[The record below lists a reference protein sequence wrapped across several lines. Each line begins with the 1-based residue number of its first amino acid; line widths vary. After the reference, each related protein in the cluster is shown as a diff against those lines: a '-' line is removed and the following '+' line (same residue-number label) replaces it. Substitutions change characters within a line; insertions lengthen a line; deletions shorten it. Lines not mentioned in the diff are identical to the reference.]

1 MIRLRDEQIAA
12 LEADRAIGAQTLANT
27 RMELEQMREMYNEE
41 TMWLGLKVQALDR
54 EREALQ
60 EENTLLNQQMTAEA
74 LIANYAKIIKK
85 SRFKRAKKT
94 YVADLEAELYKA
106 MHKVEVMSKQ
116 LELIRAQCKKD
127 VDATKEEMGAALQDK
142 VRTESELRSKLV
154 QAEQENKRIESDCKT
169 RLHHREETIE
179 NLQFDVDRLNSKIDA
194 LEQRENTY
202 EKALDKA
209 LDSSR
214 HMANAL
220 DSSRHKAPP
229 IPSGSTH
236 GGLSPRFSPRRNSI
250 SSPRRNSVSSLSTLS
265 FKTPSFKT
273 IPTIP
278 KDLGNLTSSDISS
291 DEESTFTPKRGDLI
305 VSGWEDKTVPTKA
318 DLSEIFETSGPL
330 SNVDVYVKEKF
341 AVISYVKSNHAKK
354 AVKKYHNVAK
364 IAGHVLNVR
373 LSPPV
378 VLTRSDVLIHGWS
391 AKDPIQRKDLLGIFA
406 PFGLVHK
413 ITFGECND
421 YAIVTYKNQFDAQKA
436 AHSLK
441 YGAKVGDK
449 VLQVVRRQ

>member
-1 MIRLRDEQIAA
+1 MHWIVLVIRL
-12 LEADRAIGAQTLANT
+12 LP
-27 RMELEQMREMYNEE
+27 
-41 TMWLGLKVQALDR
+41 
-54 EREALQ
+54 
-60 EENTLLNQQMTAEA
+60 
-74 LIANYAKIIKK
+74 
-85 SRFKRAKKT
+85 
-94 YVADLEAELYKA
+94 
-106 MHKVEVMSKQ
+106 
-116 LELIRAQCKKD
+116 
-127 VDATKEEMGAALQDK
+127 
-142 VRTESELRSKLV
+142 
-154 QAEQENKRIESDCKT
+154 
-169 RLHHREETIE
+169 
-179 NLQFDVDRLNSKIDA
+179 
-194 LEQRENTY
+194 
-202 EKALDKA
+202 
-209 LDSSR
+209 
-214 HMANAL
+214 
-220 DSSRHKAPP
+220 RHKAPP

-236 GGLSPRFSPRRNSI
+236 GGLSPRFSPRRNSGFSP
-250 SSPRRNSVSSLSTLS
+250 SSLSRSHSVSSLSTLA
-265 FKTPSFKT
+265 FKTPSFFET
-273 IPTIP
+273 VPAIP

-378 VLTRSDVLIHGWS
+378 VLTRSDVLVHGWS
-391 AKDPIQRKDLLGIFA
+391 ANSPIQRKDLLGIFA

-413 ITFGECND
+413 ITFGVCND